1 MTASAAA
8 LILLLCA
15 DVAFVTGCR
24 SGVPSV
30 EIESPQALLSPSI
43 IASGS
48 VFLDIVNRGKGP
60 DSLRSA
66 RVDIPGT
73 LTELHDT
80 QDGRMVRTKDIP
92 IPSERTVRLRPGGP
106 HIMVFR
112 LPKDVKEGSVIPI
125 LLHFEKSGDKKVSVI
140 IVDTYRNNPAQSY

>member
-1 MTASAAA
+1 MTASVAA

-15 DVAFVTGCR
+15 GIVSVTGCK

-30 EIESPQALLSPSI
+30 EIESPQALLSPYI

-48 VFLDIVNRGKGP
+48 VFLNIVNTGKGP
-60 DSLRSA
+60 DRLRSA
-66 RVDIPGT
+66 RVEIPGT

-80 QDGRMVRTKDIP
+80 QDGRMVRTDDIQ
-92 IPSERTVRLRPGGP
+92 IPSESTVRLRPGGP
-106 HIMVFR
+106 HVMVFK
-112 LPKDVKEGSVIPI
+112 LPKDVKEGSVVPL

-140 IVDTYRNNPAQSY
+140 VVGAYHNDPAQRY